1 MENFLRSVF
10 TSAQKI
16 VEKRKMSVKVENRLK
31 SWKERVLD
39 LKIKEK
45 QTVHPNEYKQKGVFK
60 QMIGYITGHQYKT
73 ITTEP
78 QVSK

>member
-1 MENFLRSVF
+1 MENFLRSLF

-16 VEKRKMSVKVENRLK
+16 VEERQMSVKVEGYLK

-39 LKIKEK
+39 LKVKE
-45 QTVHPNEYKQKGVFK
+45 QTVHPNDYKKKRVFK
-60 QMIGYITGHQYKT
+60 QMIGHIADHQYKT